1 MTMKVAIFGAGWFG
15 KKHAEL
21 VSKLPDAVV
30 CGVCSPRIEKAREA
44 AAPYGAKG
52 YDRVEEML
60 DDCNPDAAIIAVPP
74 FAHGE
79 IEYKLIER
87 RIPFLVE
94 KPIGLEM
101 DMVDE
106 IHRRIQ
112 EAKLTTS
119 VGYHF
124 RYTDAAAKAKE
135 WLKDRTVVMA
145 WGRWLGDMPGVY
157 WWRNESLSGGQFI
170 EQTTHMADLLRYL
183 CGEAVEVAGSFG
195 HVKTDPRSD
204 EANVSDSGAA
214 TVRLANGSIAVLANS
229 CAMKSNSDV
238 GLDIYTDRGRLSIG
252 FDGVTI
258 LEGDS
263 VTKYPNEGDP
273 YIRELE
279 AFLHAVRTGDS
290 SQILSDYTDAV
301 KSFRLTEAS
310 IRSSKAGTAFRLDS

>member
-21 VSKLPDAVV
+21 VSKLADAEV

-52 YDRVEEML
+52 FDKIEEML
-60 DDCNPDAAIIAVPP
+60 NDCNPDAAIIAVPP

-79 IEYKLIER
+79 IEMSLIER
-87 RIPFLVE
+87 GIPFLVE

-101 DMVDE
+101 DMVHE
-106 IHRRIQ
+106 IDRRIQ
-112 EAKLTTS
+112 EAKLITS

-135 WLKDRTVVMA
+135 WLMDRTVVMA
-145 WGRWLGDMPGVY
+145 WGRWLGNMPGVY
-157 WWRNESLSGGQFI
+157 WWRNEKLSGGQFI

-183 CGEAVEVAGSFG
+183 CGEAVEVSGSFG
-195 HVKTDPRSD
+195 HVKTDPRND

-214 TVRLANGSIAVLANS
+214 TVRLASGAVAVLANS
-229 CAMKSNSDV
+229 CALSSNSDV
-238 GLDIYTDRGRLSIG
+238 GLEIYTDRGRLGIG

-258 LEGDS
+258 AEGES
-263 VTKYPNEGDP
+263 VTEYPNEGDP

-290 SQILSDYTDAV
+290 SQILSDYADAV
-301 KSFRLTEAS
+301 RSFRLTDAAVQ
-310 IRSSKAGTAFRLDS
+310 SSKAGKAYRLDS